1 MEVVKAK
8 MEVENVAT
16 TMNKNMPMKVD
27 EQTIATKV
35 EYLEREN
42 KLIFYYELIEL
53 TKGEKTN
60 KEIESILQNLKNA
73 QLNFVKNNPNN
84 SAYIKARV
92 IFEYIYID
100 KNGAVFCSYR
110 IEPNEYS

>member
-16 TMNKNMPMKVD
+16 TMNKSMPIKVD

-35 EYLEREN
+35 EYLEKEN
-42 KLIFYYELIEL
+42 KLIFYYELTKL

-73 QLNFVKNNPNN
+73 QLKFVKNNPNN
-84 SAYIKARV
+84 DAYIKARV
-92 IFEYIYID
+92 IFEYIYTD
-100 KNGAVFCSYR
+100 KNKDIFCSYR
-110 IEPNEYS
+110 IEPNEYT